1 MLDRFEQVLMAFS
14 FVVFCYAVLLGLH
27 AAVFAIVSGLS
38 ELAGTLKT
46 R

>member
-27 AAVFAIVSGLS
+27 AAAYAIFAGLTD
-38 ELAGTLKT
+38 LAASLKT